1 MHTQRMN
8 KPLPTVC
15 VYASIIGKKI
25 ECICCECESVR
36 QITYTQTHTHTQNEQ
51 AFANGVCV
59 CVYASITR
67 KKIRVHIQQLC
78 NVTMIVQCFHGD
90 VVS

>member
-36 QITYTQTHTHTQNEQ
+36 QITYTQTHTHTHRMNKPLPT
-51 AFANGVCV
+51 VCV
-59 CVYASITR
+59 CVCMQASLAKR
-67 KKIRVHIQQLC
+67 
-78 NVTMIVQCFHGD
+78 
-90 VVS
+90 